1 MLALRCCTFT
11 DACKSD
17 SVLNEFSCRSQ
28 MISVEDCEFIK
39 KFEVAN
45 SEEKQIIL
53 TNEAH
58 QVSRLYVSFPFHRLS
73 VYASDAAC
81 FRTVHHTK

>member
-1 MLALRCCTFT
+1 
-11 DACKSD
+11 
-17 SVLNEFSCRSQ
+17 

-58 QVSRLYVSFPFHRLS
+58 QVTSLNGAFSLRRLAVC
-73 VYASDAAC
+73 ASDAA
-81 FRTVHHTK
+81 FTPAK

>member
-1 MLALRCCTFT
+1 
-11 DACKSD
+11 
-17 SVLNEFSCRSQ
+17 

-58 QVSRLYVSFPFHRLS
+58 QVTSLNCSFSLRRLAVR
-73 VYASDAAC
+73 ASDAAV
-81 FRTVHHTK
+81 TPAK

>member
-1 MLALRCCTFT
+1 
-11 DACKSD
+11 
-17 SVLNEFSCRSQ
+17 

-58 QVSRLYVSFPFHRLS
+58 QVTSLNRSFPLCRLAGR
-73 VYASDAAC
+73 ASDTAVTPAEWKQGHS
-81 FRTVHHTK
+81 V